1 MNDIFINA
9 SKTLDRPITNLNLGI
24 ISHWHAYIFF
34 IPDNYILP
42 L

>member
-9 SKTLDRPITNLNLGI
+9 SKTLDRPITNLDLPGLFLI
-24 ISHWHAYIFF
+24 GMLIFF
-34 IPDNYILP
+34 NPNNYILP